1 MEIVLNYG
9 TVIVND
15 GSVCFNHT
23 LEHKNCPCCE
33 AEACY
38 TCDEDFDRLEYNATL
53 DAITS
58 LVTSIFMRSNGLD
71 LIVLKDV
78 LNFAIEAVLHQL
90 KIKMVVAQMNI
101 ISPVEIGRNYPL
113 KGN

>member
-1 MEIVLNYG
+1 MEIVLSRG
-9 TVIVND
+9 TVIIND

-33 AEACY
+33 AEDCY
-38 TCDEDFDRLEYNATL
+38 TCDEDFDRLEYNVTL
-53 DAITS
+53 DTITS

-71 LIVLKDV
+71 LDVLKDV
-78 LNFAIEAVLHQL
+78 LNFAIEEVLHQL
-90 KIKMVVAQMNI
+90 KIKMEVAQMNI